1 MRSRLGSSGTE
12 TATSISPSA
21 FVQQGTVDWPYLAR
35 ASVTA
40 SVSVLTRLSGGGVEL
55 WTAAFAQVLFGTIR
69 LSTEGEAHINGALA
83 KLHSFGT
90 HGNLI
95 YYGFGVKHIV
105 RTLAD
110 SAEGMATLA
119 ICSSIVEVHSL
130 GVSTQIVQEY
140 AKLYGGNSEGN
151 LMPSFRQWECLV
163 NSCSGVLATSPFGS
177 VVEFFM
183 RFCPD
188 ARMCGDP
195 KEVARALE
203 GLARISSGL
212 MKSMVLI
219 GNSECGFLAA
229 IAQWLLSLRV
239 VIQNTAGDIVYP
251 SIGADTTDYQLMV
264 IYSEDQRSSK
274 GISRTADT
282 YYIDNIKELLPE
294 SVGADYLSGRV
305 EWGNA
310 ITQTFGLFAR
320 KLFQTPGILGE
331 TIGSAARIYS
341 IPNGTVSLKPGSLQ
355 RRSKR
360 HGPEVSGRAFVDLA
374 CKILPELADSK
385 GAMNLA
391 VERSYDDACLHF
403 EKAMAI
409 LKELCGCSETCNP
422 LAEKTSFIHL
432 NERDSIERLPERRH
446 GHCLRLLVLTAIQLI
461 RQMSTVASM
470 PTDLYPKRRGLE
482 RLYDEIQ
489 KYHSHHRDDP
499 GIELILLY
507 VFDSEGLIDLAALV
521 FGVDQP
527 FAYTEKAYGQHRDQ
541 ATVFVNGGLCFIIDS
556 VIRLSSRAEDAL
568 RVHIVPGHIEW
579 KQRIY
584 AKVRDG
590 VSGSPRFTMH
600 PMILPKAD
608 AEYKAQMQ
616 LIDSMTA
623 RAVVAEYTDFL
634 RMSYEIKTA
643 AGNFFLGPGELTRN
657 ITEASSGISCSGKKC
672 QPFNGLEENF
682 LFTVYPLRLPYDSGP
697 RRIPFDTD
705 EKPNIILF
713 GEHELARCT
722 AMANSVFDTKLILQE
737 EECIA
742 CCARRAL
749 MANKPH
755 EQVIISYLRA
765 EDIEQLLGR
774 RHFLLLKNEEDDD
787 DDENNSER
795 DNINVSSS

>member
-1 MRSRLGSSGTE
+1 MRSRQISSGTE
-12 TATSISPSA
+12 TATSVSPSA
-21 FVQQGTVDWPYLAR
+21 FIQQGTVDWPYLAR
-35 ASVTA
+35 ASVRA

-55 WTAAFAQVLFGTIR
+55 WTAAFAQVLLGTIR
-69 LSTEGEAHINGALA
+69 LSTEGEAHVNGALA
-83 KLHSFGT
+83 KLYSFGT

-105 RTLAD
+105 RDLAD

-119 ICSSIVEVHSL
+119 ICSTIVEVHSPSI
-130 GVSTQIVQEY
+130 STQILQEY
-140 AKLYGGNSEGN
+140 AKLYGSNSEGN

-183 RFCPD
+183 RFCPS

-239 VIQNTAGDIVYP
+239 VIQDTAGNIVYP
-251 SIGADTTDYQLMV
+251 SIGADATDYQLMV
-264 IYSEDQRSSK
+264 LYSEDERSSK

-282 YYIDNIKELLPE
+282 YYIDNVKELLPD

-310 ITQTFGLFAR
+310 ITQTFGLFTR

-341 IPNGTVSLKPGSLQ
+341 TPNGTVPLRSGSLQ
-355 RRSKR
+355 PRSKR
-360 HGPEVSGRAFVDLA
+360 YGPDVSGRAFVELA
-374 CKILPELADSK
+374 CKTLPELADSK
-385 GAMNLA
+385 GAMDLA

-403 EKAMAI
+403 EKAMLI
-409 LKELCGCSETCNP
+409 LKELCGCSENCNP
-422 LAEKTSFIHL
+422 PAEKAPFIYL
-432 NERDSIERLPERRH
+432 GDRDSIERLPEHLH
-446 GHCLRLLVLTAIQLI
+446 GSCLRLLALTTVQLI

-470 PTDLYPKRRGLE
+470 PTDLCPKRRGLE

-489 KYHSHHRDDP
+489 KNYSHHRNDYDM
-499 GIELILLY
+499 LY
-507 VFDSEGLIDLAALV
+507 VLDSESLIDLAALV

-541 ATVFVNGGLCFIIDS
+541 ATVFVNGGLCFIMDS

-568 RVHIVPGHIEW
+568 RVHIVPGHVEW

-590 VSGSPRFTMH
+590 VSGSPRFIMH
-600 PMILPKAD
+600 PMILPTAD
-608 AEYKAQMQ
+608 AEYKDQMQ
-616 LIDSMTA
+616 LIGSMTA
-623 RAVVAEYTDFL
+623 RAVVAESTDFL

-643 AGNFFLGPGELTRN
+643 AGSFFLGPGELIRN
-657 ITEASSGISCSGKKC
+657 ITEASSGISCSGKNC

-697 RRIPFDTD
+697 RRIPFDID

-713 GEHELARCT
+713 GNNELACCT
-722 AMANSVFDTKLILQE
+722 AMASSLYDTKLILQG

-742 CCARRAL
+742 CCARRAW
-749 MANKPH
+749 MADKPH
-755 EQVIISYLRA
+755 EQVIISRLRA

-774 RHFLLLKNEEDDD
+774 RHSLLIKKVEDDD
-787 DDENNSER
+787 EDGNSNE
-795 DNINVSSS
+795 DNTNVPSS

>member
-1 MRSRLGSSGTE
+1 MELQVRSRQISSGTE
-12 TATSISPSA
+12 TATSVSPSA
-21 FVQQGTVDWPYLAR
+21 FIQQGTVDWPYLAR
-35 ASVTA
+35 ASVRA

-55 WTAAFAQVLFGTIR
+55 WTAAFAQVLLGTVR
-69 LSTEGEAHINGALA
+69 LSTEGEAHVNGALA

-119 ICSSIVEVHSL
+119 ICSSIVEVHSPSI
-130 GVSTQIVQEY
+130 STQILQEY
-140 AKLYGGNSEGN
+140 AKLYGSNSEGN

-183 RFCPD
+183 RFCPS
-188 ARMCGDP
+188 AHTCGDP

-239 VIQNTAGDIVYP
+239 VIQNTAGNIVYP
-251 SIGADTTDYQLMV
+251 SIGADATDYQLMV
-264 IYSEDQRSSK
+264 IYSEDQRSSN

-282 YYIDNIKELLPE
+282 YYIDNIKELLPD
-294 SVGADYLSGRV
+294 SLGADYLSGRV
-305 EWGNA
+305 EWENA
-310 ITQTFGLFAR
+310 ITQTFGLVTR

-341 IPNGTVSLKPGSLQ
+341 TLNRTVPLRPGSPQ
-355 RRSKR
+355 PRSKR
-360 HGPEVSGRAFVDLA
+360 YGPEVSGRAFVELA
-374 CKILPELADSK
+374 CKTLPELAGSK
-385 GAMNLA
+385 GAMDLA
-391 VERSYDDACLHF
+391 VERSHDDACLHF
-403 EKAMAI
+403 EKAMLI
-409 LKELCGCSETCNP
+409 LKELCGCSENCNP
-422 LAEKTSFIHL
+422 PAEKAPFIRL
-432 NERDSIERLPERRH
+432 DDRDSNERLPEHHH
-446 GHCLRLLVLTAIQLI
+446 GSCLRLLILTIVQLI
-461 RQMSTVASM
+461 RQISTIASM
-470 PTDLYPKRRGLE
+470 PTDLCPKRRGLE
-482 RLYDEIQ
+482 RLFDEIQ
-489 KYHSHHRDDP
+489 KHHSRHRDDP
-499 GIELILLY
+499 GIEFTMLYIL
-507 VFDSEGLIDLAALV
+507 DSEDLIDLAALV

-527 FAYTEKAYGQHRDQ
+527 FAYTERAYGQHRDQ
-541 ATVFVNGGLCFIIDS
+541 ATVFVNGGLCFIMDS

-568 RVHIVPGHIEW
+568 RVHIVPGHVEW

-590 VSGSPRFTMH
+590 VSGSPRFIMH
-600 PMILPKAD
+600 PMILPTAD
-608 AEYKAQMQ
+608 AEYKDQMQ
-616 LIDSMTA
+616 LIGSMTA
-623 RAVVAEYTDFL
+623 RAVVAESTDFL
-634 RMSYEIKTA
+634 RMSYEIRTA
-643 AGNFFLGPGELTRN
+643 AGSFFLGPGELIRN
-657 ITEASSGISCSGKKC
+657 ITEASSGTSCSGKKC

-713 GEHELARCT
+713 GKNELACCT
-722 AMANSVFDTKLILQE
+722 AMANSLYDTKLILQG
-737 EECIA
+737 EECIT
-742 CCARRAL
+742 CCARRAW
-749 MANKPH
+749 MADKPH
-755 EQVIISYLRA
+755 EQVIISRLRV

-774 RHFLLLKNEEDDD
+774 RHSLLIKKVED
-787 DDENNSER
+787 NT
-795 DNINVSSS
+795 NILSS

>member
-1 MRSRLGSSGTE
+1 M
-12 TATSISPSA
+12 
-21 FVQQGTVDWPYLAR
+21 DWPYLAR
-35 ASVTA
+35 ASVRA
-40 SVSVLTRLSGGGVEL
+40 SVSVLTRLSGGGVEI

-69 LSTEGEAHINGALA
+69 LSTEGEAHVNGALA

-90 HGNLI
+90 HGDLI

-130 GVSTQIVQEY
+130 SVSTQIVQEY
-140 AKLYGGNSEGN
+140 AKLYGGNFEGN

-183 RFCPD
+183 RFCPYT
-188 ARMCGDP
+188 RMCGDP

-219 GNSECGFLAA
+219 GISECGFIAA

-239 VIQNTAGDIVYP
+239 VIQNNAGEIVYP
-251 SIGADTTDYQLMV
+251 SIDADTTDYQLMV
-264 IYSEDQRSSK
+264 IYSEEPRSSK

-282 YYIDNIKELLPE
+282 YYIDHIKELFPE

-310 ITQTFGLFAR
+310 LAQTFGLSTR

-341 IPNGTVSLKPGSLQ
+341 IPNGTMPLRAGSTLQ
-355 RRSKR
+355 CRSKR

-374 CKILPELADSK
+374 CKILPELSDSK
-385 GAMNLA
+385 DAMNLA

-409 LKELCGCSETCNP
+409 LKQLCGCSENCNP
-422 LAEKTSFIHL
+422 QAEKAPFIRL
-432 NERDSIERLPERRH
+432 DDRDSIERLPEHRH
-446 GHCLRLLVLTAIQLI
+446 GSCLRLLALTAIQLV
-461 RQMSTVASM
+461 REMSTVASM
-470 PTDLYPKRRGLE
+470 PTDLCPKRRGLE
-482 RLYDEIQ
+482 RLYDGIQ
-489 KYHSHHRDDP
+489 KNHSHHRDDP
-499 GIELILLY
+499 RIDFTMLY
-507 VFDSEGLIDLAALV
+507 VFDSEGLLDLAALV

-527 FAYTEKAYGQHRDQ
+527 FAYTEKAYGEHRDQ
-541 ATVFVNGGLCFIIDS
+541 ATVFVNGGLCFIMDS
-556 VIRLSSRAEDAL
+556 VIRLSTRAEDAL

-584 AKVRDG
+584 TKVRDG

-600 PMILPKAD
+600 PMILPQAD

-616 LIDSMTA
+616 LIDSMIA
-623 RAVVAEYTDFL
+623 RAVVSESSDFL
-634 RMSYEIKTA
+634 RISYEIKTA
-643 AGNFFLGPGELTRN
+643 AGSFSLGPGELTRN
-657 ITEASSGISCSGKKC
+657 ITEASSGISCSGEKC

-682 LFTVYPLRLPYDSGP
+682 LFTLYPLRLPYDTG
-697 RRIPFDTD
+697 RGKIPFDTD

-713 GEHELARCT
+713 GKHELARCT
-722 AMANSVFDTKLILQE
+722 ALADSVYDTKLILQE
-737 EECIA
+737 EECIG

-749 MANKPH
+749 IANKPH
-755 EQVIISYLRA
+755 EQVIISCLRA

-774 RHFLLLKNEEDDD
+774 RHSLLLKKEEDDD
-787 DDENNSER
+787 DDNDDER
-795 DNINVSSS
+795 DNVNTPSS

>member
-1 MRSRLGSSGTE
+1 MRNRQGSSGTE
-12 TATSISPSA
+12 TATIISPSA

-35 ASVTA
+35 ASVRA

-55 WTAAFAQVLFGTIR
+55 WTAAFAQVLLGTIR
-69 LSTEGEAHINGALA
+69 LSTEGEAHVNGALA

-119 ICSSIVEVHSL
+119 ICSCIVEVHSL
-130 GVSTQIVQEY
+130 SVSTQIVQEY
-140 AKLYGGNSEGN
+140 AKLYGGRSEDH
-151 LMPSFRQWECLV
+151 LIPSFRQWECLV

-183 RFCPD
+183 SFCPYGN
-188 ARMCGDP
+188 MCGDP

-203 GLARISSGL
+203 GLARISRGL

-251 SIGADTTDYQLMV
+251 SIGADTTDYQLMI
-264 IYSEDQRSSK
+264 IYSEDQRLSQ

-294 SVGADYLSGRV
+294 SAGADYLSGRV

-310 ITQTFGLFAR
+310 ITQTFGLSTR

-331 TIGSAARIYS
+331 TIGSAARIYF
-341 IPNGTVSLKPGSLQ
+341 IPNGTVPLRPGSLQ
-355 RRSKR
+355 SRSRR

-374 CKILPELADSK
+374 CKILPELAGSK
-385 GAMNLA
+385 GAMDLA

-409 LKELCGCSETCNP
+409 LKELCGCSENCNP
-422 LAEKTSFIHL
+422 PAEKATFISLDDRH
-432 NERDSIERLPERRH
+432 SIERLPEQHH
-446 GHCLRLLVLTAIQLI
+446 GLCLRLLVLTAIQLI
-461 RQMSTVASM
+461 RQISTIASM
-470 PTDLYPKRRGLE
+470 PTDLCPKRRGLE

-489 KYHSHHRDDP
+489 KNHSHHRDDL
-499 GIELILLY
+499 GIELTMLH
-507 VFDSEGLIDLAALV
+507 VFDSEGLIDRAALV

-527 FAYTEKAYGQHRDQ
+527 FAYTEKAYGEHRDQ
-541 ATVFVNGGLCFIIDS
+541 ATVLVNGGLCFIMDS

-568 RVHIVPGHIEW
+568 RVHIIPGHVEW

-590 VSGSPRFTMH
+590 VSGSPRLTMH

-616 LIDSMTA
+616 LIDGMTA

-643 AGNFFLGPGELTRN
+643 TGNFFLGPGELTRN

-672 QPFNGLEENF
+672 QPFEGLEENF

-713 GEHELARCT
+713 GDHELARCT
-722 AMANSVFDTKLILQE
+722 AMADSVYDTKLILQE

-765 EDIEQLLGR
+765 EDIEQLLGK
-774 RHFLLLKNEEDDD
+774 RHSLLLKNEE
-787 DDENNSER
+787 
-795 DNINVSSS
+795 